1 MNRARSG
8 RDMGG
13 SEVWGRGGVVRWRW
27 GCGGGGSSEGGGE
40 GVGRSSHH
48 NQYQQ
53 HGAVPRASTSGRP
66 SVPGGVGG
74 CERSP

>member
-1 MNRARSG
+1 MDRARSG

-48 NQYQQ
+48 S
-53 HGAVPRASTSGRP
+53 ALACSWPRAMRFATAKW
-66 SVPGGVGG
+66 VMDM
-74 CERSP
+74 